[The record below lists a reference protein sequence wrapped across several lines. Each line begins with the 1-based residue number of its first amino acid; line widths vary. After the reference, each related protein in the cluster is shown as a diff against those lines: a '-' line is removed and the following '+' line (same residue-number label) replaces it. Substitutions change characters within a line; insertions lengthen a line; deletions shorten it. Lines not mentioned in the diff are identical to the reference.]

1 MLKTPIIIV
10 NFKTYKE
17 STGDNAIKLA
27 EICSKVAEETKTSI
41 AVAVQST
48 DIYKISK
55 IVSIPVLSQHID
67 AILPGRN
74 TGFILPESVKDAG
87 AIGTLLNHSEHRLD
101 FDLLKKSIQRAKQ
114 AGLKTI
120 VCAKSTE
127 ETKNIANLNPDFIAI
142 EPPELIGTKISISE
156 ANPDI
161 ITDSVNSI
169 KSINNKIK
177 VICGAGIH
185 NAKDIRKSIELG
197 ADGVLVASVIKR
209 AENKKEELKKL
220 VSGFVK

>member
-27 EICSKVAEETKTSI
+27 EVCNKIAKETKTSI
-41 AVAVQST
+41 AIAVQST
-48 DIYKISK
+48 DIYRISK

-67 AILPGRN
+67 AVDFGKN
-74 TGFILPESVKDAG
+74 TGFLLPESVKQAG
-87 AIGTLLNHSEHRLD
+87 AEATLLNHSEHRLD

-127 ETKNIANLNPDFIAI
+127 ETKNVANLNPDFIAI

-156 ANPDI
+156 ARPEVISN
-161 ITDSVNSI
+161 SVKAV
-169 KSINNKIK
+169 KSINKKIK
-177 VICGAGIH
+177 VLCGAGIH
-185 NAKDIRKSIELG
+185 NKEDVKKAVELG
-197 ADGVLVASVIKR
+197 ADGILVAVGVVKARNQES
-209 AENKKEELKKL
+209 ALKDL
-220 VSGFVK
+220 VNGLK

>member
-27 EICSKVAEETKTSI
+27 EVCNKIAKETKTSI
-41 AVAVQST
+41 AIAVQST
-48 DIYKISK
+48 DIYRISK

-67 AILPGRN
+67 AVDFGKN
-74 TGFILPESVKDAG
+74 TGFLLPESVKQAG
-87 AIGTLLNHSEHRLD
+87 AEATLLNHSEHRLD

-127 ETKNIANLNPDFIAI
+127 ETKNVANLNPDFQNQ
-142 EPPELIGTKISISE
+142 KFC
-156 ANPDI
+156 
-161 ITDSVNSI
+161 ITIYGIVGL
-169 KSINNKIK
+169 
-177 VICGAGIH
+177 VI
-185 NAKDIRKSIELG
+185 L
-197 ADGVLVASVIKR
+197 L
-209 AENKKEELKKL
+209 
-220 VSGFVK
+220 

>member
-27 EICSKVAEETKTSI
+27 EVCNKIAKETKTSI
-41 AVAVQST
+41 AIAVQSI
-48 DIYKISK
+48 DIYRISK

-67 AILPGRN
+67 AVDFGKN
-74 TGFILPESVKDAG
+74 TGFLLPESVKQAG
-87 AIGTLLNHSEHRLD
+87 AEATLLNHSEHRLD

-127 ETKNIANLNPDFIAI
+127 ETKNVANLNPDFIAI

-156 ANPDI
+156 ARPEVISN
-161 ITDSVNSI
+161 SVKAV
-169 KSINNKIK
+169 KSINKKIK
-177 VICGAGIH
+177 VLCGAGIH
-185 NAKDIRKSIELG
+185 NKEDVKKAVELG
-197 ADGVLVASVIKR
+197 ADGILVAVGVVKARNQES
-209 AENKKEELKKL
+209 ALKDL
-220 VSGFVK
+220 VNGLK